1 MTDCATQFIAKLNSL
16 VASLLA
22 MTAGICNNQA
32 DEYLTLD
39 SAGRGRHR
47 RPSVSRR
54 GARRRIDEARLAR
67 LATDSR
73 ALRYSG
79 LFSRDM
85 IDVVPSETVRGRTP
99 WSLAHTGVKLLAGT
113 AVAFNLMRKLKP
125 AAVVGFG
132 GYPTLPPLLAARLAG
147 IPGIIHDSN
156 AVLGRA
162 NRFLSSRVNAI
173 ATSLPGVLDR
183 DPALS
188 AKTTT
193 VGTPMRPAILA
204 AAAVSYDAPV
214 SSGPFRL
221 LVVGGSQ
228 GARVM
233 ADIVPGAIERLEPS
247 LWNRLILTQQVR
259 EEDMAR
265 VRAVYDRLKIN
276 AELAPFFGDLPAKF
290 ASNHLVVSR
299 SGAGTVAELGA
310 IGRPSILVPLPGS
323 IDQDQFA
330 NAGVLSQ
337 AGGALRIPQAEF
349 SSDRLAADISAFAA
363 EPEKLAVMAAA
374 ARSVGRLDAAQ
385 RMADLVM
392 KVAGI

>member
-1 MTDCATQFIAKLNSL
+1 MNTSPLI
-16 VASLLA
+16 LLA
-22 MTAGICNNQA
+22 AGGTGGHLFPA
-32 DEYLTLD
+32 EALGVELMK
-39 SAGRGRHR
+39 RGLR
-47 RPSVSRR
+47 V
-54 GARRRIDEARLAR
+54 R

-79 LFSRDM
+79 LFTKDM

-99 WSLAHTGVKLLAGT
+99 WSLAYTGVMLAAGT
-113 AVAFNLMRKLKP
+113 AVALNLMRKLKP

-132 GYPTLPPLLAARLAG
+132 GYPTLPPLLAARLVG
-147 IPGIIHDSN
+147 IPGIIHEAN

-162 NRFLSSRVNAI
+162 NRFLSSRVIAI

-183 DPALS
+183 DPALA

-204 AAAVSYDAPV
+204 AAAVNYVAPEPA
-214 SSGPFRL
+214 GPIRL

-233 ADIVPGAIERLEPS
+233 ADIVPGAIERLEPA
-247 LWNRLILTQQVR
+247 LWSRLMLTQQVR

-276 AELAPFFGDLPAKF
+276 AELAPFFGDLPAKL
-290 ASNHLVVSR
+290 ASHHLVVSR

-330 NAGVLSQ
+330 NAGVLAQ
-337 AGGALRIPQAEF
+337 ADGALRIPQAEF
-349 SSDRLAADISAFAA
+349 TPDRLAAEISALAA
-363 EPEKLAVMAAA
+363 EPARLTAMAAA
-374 ARSVGRLDAAQ
+374 ARTVGRLDAAQ

>member
-1 MTDCATQFIAKLNSL
+1 MDNTPLI
-16 VASLLA
+16 LLA
-22 MTAGICNNQA
+22 AGGTGGHLFPAEALGVELI
-32 DEYLTLD
+32 
-39 SAGRGRHR
+39 
-47 RPSVSRR
+47 RR
-54 GARRRIDEARLAR
+54 GFRVR

-79 LFSRDM
+79 LFSRDT

-99 WSLAHTGVKLLAGT
+99 WQLAYAAAMLAAGT
-113 AVAFNLMRKLKP
+113 AVSLNLMRRLRP

-132 GYPTLPPLLAARLAG
+132 GYPTVPPLLAARLFG
-147 IPGIIHDSN
+147 VPGIIHDAN

-162 NRFLSSRVNAI
+162 NRFLDGHVNAI

-183 DPALS
+183 DPALA

-204 AAAVSYDAPV
+204 AAAVKYVPPE

-233 ADIVPGAIERLEPS
+233 ADIVPSAVERLEPS
-247 LWNRLILTQQVR
+247 LWNRVVLTQQVR

-276 AELAPFFGDLPAKF
+276 AELAPFFSDLPARL
-290 ASNHLVVSR
+290 ASHHLVVSR
-299 SGAGTVAELGA
+299 SGAGTVAELAA
-310 IGRPSILVPLPGS
+310 IGRPSVLVPLPGS

-337 AGGALRIPQAEF
+337 AGGALRIPQTEF
-349 SSDRLAADISAFAA
+349 TPDRLAVEISALAA
-363 EPEKLAVMAAA
+363 EPARLAAMASA
-374 ARSVGRLDAAQ
+374 ARGAGRLDAAE
-385 RMADLVM
+385 RLADLVV